1 MLFTKEDGLSLDKII
16 TGRQTTRV
24 WGDGAPPKEM
34 VEAIIEAG
42 RQAPFSGMAV
52 GGMDDFR
59 HFFVLP
65 RGGKTSLALR
75 EMVVA
80 RMRELVAELTPQ
92 LSHNP
97 RLKIALGKWNMQLEK
112 GPRGVGNAPWMVVI
126 AERKGYPASE
136 HQSLSHCIQNMWLK
150 ATSLN
155 LAFQLVSH
163 LRNLGDSH
171 PGLNAALGF
180 ISGEYAFS
188 ACSIGYPGP
197 NYKERATPRSIP
209 RLSVTWPDGDTPE

>member
-1 MLFTKEDGLSLDKII
+1 MLFTKEDGLVLDKII
-16 TGRQTTRV
+16 TGRQTSRV
-24 WGDGAPPKEM
+24 WGDGIPPKEM

-75 EMVVA
+75 EMVIT
-80 RMRELVAELTPQ
+80 RMRELVDELTPK
-92 LSHNP
+92 LPANP
-97 RLKIALGKWNMQLEK
+97 RLKIALNKWTMQIEK
-112 GPRGVGNAPWMVVI
+112 GPRGVGNAPWMIII
-126 AERKGYPASE
+126 AERRGYPASE

-155 LAFQLVSH
+155 LSFQLVSH
-163 LRNLGDSH
+163 IRNLGDSH
-171 PGLNAALGF
+171 PDLNIALNLTP
-180 ISGEYAFS
+180 GEYGFS
-188 ACSIGYPGP
+188 ACSIGYPSP
-197 NYKERATPRSIP
+197 NYKERTTSRSIP
-209 RLSVTWPDGDTPE
+209 HHSIVWLDGDAPT

>member
-1 MLFTKEDGLSLDKII
+1 MLFTKEDSLALDKII
-16 TGRQTTRV
+16 TGRQTSRV
-24 WGDGAPPKEM
+24 WGDGIPPKEM
-34 VEAIIEAG
+34 VGAIIEAG

-65 RGGKTSLALR
+65 RDGKTVLALR
-75 EMVVA
+75 KMVFA
-80 RMRELVAELTPQ
+80 RIRELVDELTPK
-92 LSHNP
+92 LPENP
-97 RLKIALGKWNMQLEK
+97 RRKIALGKWSMQLEK
-112 GPRGVGNAPWMVVI
+112 GPRGVGNAPWMVVV

-136 HQSLSHCIQNMWLK
+136 HQSLAHCIQNMWLK

-163 LRNLGDSH
+163 IRNLGDSH
-171 PGLNAALGF
+171 PEMNAALGLTP
-180 ISGEYAFS
+180 GEYGFS

-197 NYKERATPRSIP
+197 NYKERTISRSIP
-209 RLSVTWPDGDTPE
+209 HLSVVWPDGDAPA